1 MKKLIMVLC
10 IVAMMVTAV
19 VGMTACGGKT
29 ELTGFDIE
37 LAKAV
42 GEKLGVEVEF
52 QLINWDTKETE
63 LASRNVDLL
72 WNGLSITPERKE
84 AMQISTPYL
93 KNKQVAVIRKADK
106 DKYTDESSLIGK
118 TIVYEKGSAGQD
130 VAEAKYKD
138 NSKCA
143 ALGSQMKAL
152 MDVKAGSSDVVIL
165 DSVLAN
171 FYTASDA
178 DFADLMIIPNLVF
191 AEEEYGIAARKG
203 DLGTIDKINT
213 ALAELQKDGS
223 LGQIADQFGL
233 KSELCDLTYT
243 SNWDNLK
250 EEEKA
255 GWDYIQGKGKI
266 VIGYTL
272 YAPIAFEKE

>member
-1 MKKLIMVLC
+1 M
-10 IVAMMVTAV
+10 A
-19 VGMTACGGKT
+19 
-29 ELTGFDIE
+29 
-37 LAKAV
+37 
-42 GEKLGVEVEF
+42 
-52 QLINWDTKETE
+52 
-63 LASRNVDLL
+63 
-72 WNGLSITPERKE
+72 
-84 AMQISTPYL
+84 
-93 KNKQVAVIRKADK
+93 
-106 DKYTDESSLIGK
+106 
-118 TIVYEKGSAGQD
+118 
-130 VAEAKYKD
+130 
-138 NSKCA
+138 
-143 ALGSQMKAL
+143 SQMEAL

-178 DFADLMIIPNLVF
+178 DFTDMMIIPNLVF

-203 DLGTIDKINT
+203 DVGTIDKINT

-243 SNWDNLK
+243 SNWDALK
-250 EEEKA
+250 PEEKA